1 MTRGS
6 NSGTH
11 KMEGTTT
18 HSPKLDSLE
27 MRAMAVLQ
35 QNWQSGRGL
44 GKCRGEIGR
53 SRELTGDL
61 LLRGTFTFPI
71 KTILKSSVPPLPLW
85 PLRVHTNNEG
95 CAH

>member
-61 LLRGTFTFPI
+61 FLCSTFTFPI
-71 KTILKSSVPPLPLW
+71 KNDFKKLSAAPSAGGALDGVLHNIV
-85 PLRVHTNNEG
+85 
-95 CAH
+95 